1 MNALELA
8 NWIENGAPFGKYE
21 TAKQAVVMLRQ
32 QQAEIEALK
41 KSCLDEIFKTTY
53 ADQNAKVMEQYWQE
67 AQAEIEALKKQIP
80 DWENI
85 RKPNPHIG
93 NLDKEEYVYKMGDI
107 DWTKAL
113 K

>member
-1 MNALELA
+1 MNVNELA
-8 NWIENGAPFGKYE
+8 DELWNWEESLFRDAS
-21 TAKQAVVMLRQ
+21 TMLRQ
-32 QQAEIEALK
+32 QQAEIERLTML
-41 KSCLDEIFKTTY
+41 CDCMTTEC
-53 ADQNAKVMEQYWQE
+53 NRRGN
-67 AQAEIEALKKQIP
+67 EIELLKKQIP

-93 NLDKEEYVYKMGDI
+93 NLDKEPYTYKMGDI

>member
-1 MNALELA
+1 MNANELA
-8 NWIENGAPFGKYE
+8 NELQRIHNEDIVDGVAPQLVN
-21 TAKQAVVMLRQ
+21 AIAMLRQ
-32 QQAEIEALK
+32 Q
-41 KSCLDEIFKTTY
+41 
-53 ADQNAKVMEQYWQE
+53 
-67 AQAEIEALKKQIP
+67 QAEIEALKKQIP

-93 NLDKEEYVYKMGDI
+93 NLDKEPYGYEMGNI